1 MNIIVINIITVF
13 IIIVMA
19 KSLTFPA
26 AIRSAVIFANTAG
39 EIVNHDVTDHIIYLV
54 WFVLQHHDILNYL
67 NDLLKTIIFTK
78 LMIWH

>member
-26 AIRSAVIFANTAG
+26 AIHSAVIFANTAG
-39 EIVNHDVTDHIIYLV
+39 EIVNHDVTDHII
-54 WFVLQHHDILNYL
+54 
-67 NDLLKTIIFTK
+67 
-78 LMIWH
+78 